1 MKGKILIGIFLS
13 CTIFGCNLYVD
24 DANPQTS
31 ESVEQ
36 SKKDDLFIASYS
48 AEQNPAGLFSFGNI
62 WQEKKW
68 YNKGGFFKV
77 TKDLRRKT
85 SWILFEVK
93 ENKDSKY
100 TIKNFN
106 SEWYLIQDGTTKY
119 VGSAGGKYELSFS
132 DYNPHKTITLKL
144 LAGKDVKKQIG
155 IITIKRSN

>member
-13 CTIFGCNLYVD
+13 RTIFGCNLYVD

-31 ESVEQ
+31 ETVEQ

-48 AEQNPAGLFSFGNI
+48 AQQIPAGLFSFGNI
-62 WQEKKW
+62 WQEKTW
-68 YNKGGFFKV
+68 FNKGGFFKV

-100 TIKNFN
+100 TYENFN
-106 SEWYLIQDGTTKY
+106 SEWFLMQEGTTKY
-119 VGSAGGKYELSFS
+119 VGYGGGKYFLSLD
-132 DYNPHKTITLKL
+132 DYNPVGTIRLKL
-144 LAGKDVKKQIG
+144 LAGKDAKEQMG